1 MSIDFLSIEKRQRA
15 EHKTPLPTS
24 RNVKSLHWICLGTW
38 LWLRYQKIWIFFWL
52 KFNMICMF
60 WIVLMCWCQ
69 KWFLKNEKI
78 SLTYI
83 LTRKVIWKATTT
95 TLPNTLFFFFR
106 RKKYWTQNESFE
118 ILKTETT
125 QPLFF
130 KGKRKTWMRRR
141 AKY

>member
-1 MSIDFLSIEKRQRA
+1 MYFNTKSYLKSNHNHTT
-15 EHKTPLPTS
+15 EHT
-24 RNVKSLHWICLGTW
+24 I
-38 LWLRYQKIWIFFWL
+38 
-52 KFNMICMF
+52 
-60 WIVLMCWCQ
+60 
-69 KWFLKNEKI
+69 
-78 SLTYI
+78 
-83 LTRKVIWKATTT
+83 
-95 TLPNTLFFFFR
+95 FFFR